1 MASDGPPSGD
11 VTPLPPPPVAASPPT
26 ERTALLSAKARERE
40 PLPPRPAAPPS
51 RGWWS
56 PERVGLALMA
66 VSTLGFSTMTLLVR
80 VGGTALGL
88 PSLQL
93 VVSRSVVQAGL
104 AGALLGATRTS
115 LSLPRPGLWGLTL
128 ARSLSGTVGIASF
141 FAALQLLPLGDATV
155 IFFTGPLWTAAL
167 AAVALGEPV
176 ARLDIAAA
184 VVCLAGVAA
193 VAHASGGG
201 GGGGGG
207 GAADTAV
214 AAALPLAARLTGVGL
229 SLLGAVS
236 SAVSYVIV
244 RHMGAA
250 VPAALSVAAFGV
262 TASVVGVAGMA
273 ATGTAV
279 VVPANPLGWFITGG
293 VGVCAFGGSM
303 ALTAGLQ
310 RVPAGIATIVR
321 YVDVALAYAYGV
333 VLLGEVPTP
342 LGAGGAAAIVVAAAA
357 VGVRRALRSP

>member
-357 VGVRRALRSP
+357 VGVRRALCSP

>member
-1 MASDGPPSGD
+1 MAGDGTSYGD
-11 VTPLPPPPVAASPPT
+11 VAPLPPPPVAAPPPT
-26 ERTALLSAKARERE
+26 ERTALLGAKAGERE
-40 PLPPRPAAPPS
+40 PLPPRPAAPPP

-56 PERVGLALMA
+56 PERTGLALMA

-88 PSLQL
+88 PTLQL
-93 VVSRSVVQAGL
+93 VASRSVVQAGL

-115 LSLPRPGLWGLTL
+115 LSLPRPGLWGLTF

-184 VVCLAGVAA
+184 VVCLVGVAA
-193 VAHASGGG
+193 VAHASGGSG
-201 GGGGGG
+201 GDG
-207 GAADTAV
+207 DAV
-214 AAALPLAARLTGVGL
+214 ADAVVSAALPLAARLTGVGL

-273 ATGTAV
+273 ATGTPV
-279 VVPANPLGWFITGG
+279 VVPSTLLGWLISGG